1 VVRDLAAIVAD
12 ARESGDYN
20 RLIDVI
26 PYGVFLGMRV
36 TLIEDRV
43 RVHVPFVPMLI
54 GNTTLPSVHGGVAGA
69 CLETAALLQL
79 IHEQGGL
86 PMPKT
91 IDFTVDYLRAA
102 RPEAIY
108 AEAEVQRA
116 GRRVANVRMRAFQS
130 DPTQPIVLGR
140 GNFLL
145 D

>member
-1 VVRDLAAIVAD
+1 MIDLAAIVAD
-12 ARESGDYN
+12 ARASGDYN
-20 RLIDVI
+20 RLLDAI
-26 PYGVFLGMRV
+26 PYARFIGMRV
-36 TLIEDRV
+36 SLTEQRV
-43 RVHVPFVPMLI
+43 RVYVPFRPMLI
-54 GNTTLPSVHGGVAGA
+54 GNAGLPSMHGGIAGA

-102 RPEAIY
+102 RTEDLF
-108 AEAEVQRA
+108 AEADVQRA
-116 GRRVANVRMRAFQS
+116 GRRVANVRMRAFQA
-130 DPTQPIVLGR
+130 DPSQPIALGR